1 MIFFVNIYGLLFIP
15 ALTILLLFVISTNRI
30 IKLFK
35 NTATQHNALIT
46 IFSSGLFFSFIYTLF
61 LYIFF
66 KMDTTAYQYTSLLFF
81 GLSQTHNVFFEYLY
95 YIASASLLA
104 IDGVALV
111 FVILTPFT
119 IIICAVIT
127 HQLPVS
133 THERSLYYIY
143 LITIELFLFLAFTT
157 TNLLIFYFAF
167 EAVLLPIFLII
178 GRWGSNAS
186 KKQAANYIFVYTV
199 VGSVLMLF
207 AIVGILRYTGTANF
221 LALKTLFAFQTNS
234 ELSL

>member
-1 MIFFVNIYGLLFIP
+1 MLFLLNVYGLLFLP
-15 ALTILLLFVISTNRI
+15 ALTILLLFVVSTNSA

-35 NTATQHNALIT
+35 NTAVQHNTLIT
-46 IFSSGLFFSFIYTLF
+46 IFSSGLFFSFVYALF
-61 LYIFF
+61 LYTFF
-66 KMDTTAYQYTSLLFF
+66 KMDTTAYQYTSLLPFAS
-81 GLSQTHNVFFEYLY
+81 SQTNSVFFEYFY
-95 YIASASLLA
+95 YITSASLLA
-104 IDGVALV
+104 IDGVTLV
-111 FVILTPFT
+111 FVVLTPFT
-119 IIICAVIT
+119 IMICAAIT
-127 HQLPVS
+127 HQLPAS
-133 THERSLYYIY
+133 AHERSLYYIY

-207 AIVGILRYTGTANF
+207 AIIGILRYTGTANF